1 MNIILKHNIEGI
13 NDFIKVFQSNTI
25 LKKADIKW
33 LFDTKSY
40 EKLLNLFGQNIG
52 LTKKE
57 EWIDLFYEAYILN
70 LNSEG
75 CVEKDTLRKNIIE
88 PVIWA
93 ISNVDKLLNYT
104 EEIMHFID
112 KKTYINRA
120 LRYFPKIEGNIELNF
135 YYYIF
140 MYNACVEE
148 NIVLLDLPFAK
159 KLNEVQLTALL
170 AHEMHHYLKDY
181 LNLSEYSKNAFN
193 DVTLTLWAL
202 ENEGIA
208 DMCSFESLWAIYEEF
223 GWTDKGLITEI
234 LENTAKYISDF
245 NDKMQRKIINE
256 DDSINLYEFIMQNQI
271 IHPLGYK
278 MAKTIERDFGIEEL
292 KRCVGKPLEF
302 ILKFNQAYELENG
315 IYAFDENLIER
326 LISIYNS

>member
-13 NDFIKVFQSNTI
+13 IDFIKVFQSSPI
-25 LKKADIKW
+25 LKKADIKQ
-33 LFDTKSY
+33 LFDAKSY
-40 EKLLNLFGQNIG
+40 EKLLNLFGPNIG
-52 LTKKE
+52 LTKN

-75 CVEKDTLRKNIIE
+75 YVEKDTLRKNIIE

-104 EEIMHFID
+104 EEMINFID
-112 KKTYINRA
+112 KKTFINTA
-120 LRYFPKIEGNIELNF
+120 LRYLPKIEGNIELNV

-159 KLNEVQLTALL
+159 KLSEVQLTDLL

-181 LNLSEYSKNAFN
+181 INLSEYSKNAFN

-208 DMCSFESLWAIYEEF
+208 DMCSFESLCTIYEEF

-234 LENTAKYISDF
+234 LENTAKYISDL
-245 NDKMQRKIINE
+245 NDKMQRKILNE

-278 MAKTIERDFGIEEL
+278 MAKTIERDFGVEEL
-292 KRCVGKPLEF
+292 KRSVGKPLEF
-302 ILKFNQAYELENG
+302 ILKFNQAYKLENG

>member
-1 MNIILKHNIEGI
+1 VNIILKHNIEGI

-120 LRYFPKIEGNIELNF
+120 LRYLPKIEGNIELNF

>member
-40 EKLLNLFGQNIG
+40 EKLLNLFGPNIG
-52 LTKKE
+52 LTKK

-104 EEIMHFID
+104 EEIINFID

-120 LRYFPKIEGNIELNF
+120 LRYLPKIEGNIELNF

-159 KLNEVQLTALL
+159 KINEVQLTALL